1 MSGNATVAGTLAV
14 SSITTLSTNM
24 TAAQSAYLATSGG
37 AVGIGNSAPDAS
49 TKMQV
54 TGGTNANDYVAKFYS
69 GPTLAAWIKK
79 K

>member
-1 MSGNATVAGTLAV
+1 
-14 SSITTLSTNM
+14 M

-37 AVGIGNSAPDAS
+37 AVGIGNNAPDAN

-54 TGGTNANDYVAKFYS
+54 TGGSNSNDYVAKFYS